1 MKNKMTKL
9 LSVILS
15 AALITSSVQIPVFAE
30 EISETEE
37 VISVSVNDIEEISAE
52 TQPDEETTAPETELV
67 LDEINDEESQDK
79 ALEEFK
85 AAHPVG
91 ITDDMVMDERAAT
104 TDMDD
109 LEDLCQEMGIDF
121 INMDEKTVTTEDGEL
136 YGTKALRAE
145 PILKEMQIP
154 ASFDSRAYHFTTPV
168 KEQALGDCWTFA
180 FCAMAESSLLRQ
192 QLANSSIDLSEAW
205 VNYSAWKEGGYTYIY
220 PVDFSDSST
229 FAQVADFGGGFEV
242 AMIATAKKKSPVTE
256 DRAPYDNLKNAYK
269 NGTLNSY
276 APANYANTLA
286 DYQYNAVIAASPTN
300 RDAVK
305 KMLIENGGAFASFYA
320 KVLDNYGYQ
329 FYTDIADDYIEGYY
343 STTGESNSYTP
354 YTFAPNHAVELVG
367 WDDNYPA
374 TAFKTAAPGNGA
386 WLFKNSWG
394 TGSGNGYGYVWV
406 SYYDNTVDTFQTIR
420 MTDYNVSRPTY
431 IRATNSSGTANY
443 DSITLFPGQTK
454 EIWIKAPDDQDHPN
468 TVTNAPDMQLKIS
481 SNIPD
486 DSRLIYTAEAQGMD
500 ELVKITLGWKWGKAE
515 VCSGVQVPT
524 QKNIHATLTRD
535 ISNPTH
541 NITEDELYLPV
552 YFYVPQLHWTYK
564 SNTANG
570 YVEDQLSRNNQVL
583 MRTDGNYSGAVNA
596 EVTSTMGEGYD
607 YTCTYTSSNTNIL
620 TINKYGDVTP
630 KAYGQVTITATNP
643 DSGYP
648 ISTQIPLTVVSKG
661 ITIQGEVPSVSY
673 TSCEDDPAD
682 SLSCQMRVVTKE
694 GVDVTNQ
701 AVCNDNRFTY
711 QNGTISLKDTTTAVD
726 TDVKLSW
733 SDGTKT
739 FDTEPIHFT
748 NNLNKHNATEEN
760 VTNGYV
766 TKTIN
771 PSINGAAGQTSYE
784 CNFCHKT
791 FHTVTIPAPS
801 ITEGDDGL
809 PVVSG
814 FDGTG
819 TSVMSQNDYTVEQ
832 TSPETPVNNFYR
844 IKFTDNEYY
853 KGTVDTD
860 IQVPCPHKNKEAF
873 VKATYIGRVQDVH
886 CSDCGETIGL
896 LYIDALT
903 PAYDADGILTKITG
917 HMQEI
922 DEDSQVLLDEEFE
935 LVEGQDYDLN
945 ENAKREVT
953 ATFKENCKYYSGT
966 WKIYTRPCL
975 HTELETVTTPWNF
988 DKSASYGKIETVCK
1002 ECGEAFSGEWIG
1014 YPTIEG
1020 TYENYI
1026 VTDDKGNVLVNGKD
1040 FTTADTDGYLTLI
1053 FNTAKYRGSFTTS
1066 IEVPCKHTSGTYHNI
1081 IQATPYADGYDQTIC
1096 NKCAAAITNVK
1107 IPQITV
1113 IEGSTIK
1120 AMSGTTVLKEGTDYD
1135 IAGQDTGFKTLIFK
1149 GEKYTGTYYTSIAW
1163 GTQTSVHICNSTKE
1177 EVVTKADSQSY
1188 GVIHYYCSECDS
1200 FQNAKNISTPWFDGI
1215 NMCGSIDGDIITL
1228 KEGTD
1233 YTWAVENGIKVVY
1246 FTNTCKYYQGH
1257 FNTGIEADHPQTPGY
1272 DDNPGHDDDPTVN
1285 PPQTVKKPA
1294 KVKKPKLTTPKK
1306 KQLKVTWKKAKNA
1319 KKYEVQ
1325 YSTSKS
1331 FATYKSKTTTKLT
1344 VTLKG
1349 MKSKKKYYV
1358 RVRAINGTKKGSWS
1372 TKAKKKTK

>member
-1 MKNKMTKL
+1 MKNKVTKL

-30 EISETEE
+30 EISVAEE

-52 TQPDEETTAPETELV
+52 TQSDEETTAPETEPV

-136 YGTKALRAE
+136 SGTKALRAE
-145 PILKEMQIP
+145 PILKEVQIP
-154 ASFDSRAYHFTTPV
+154 ASFDARLYNFTTPV
-168 KEQALGDCWTFA
+168 KKQALGDCWTFA
-180 FCAMAESSLLRQ
+180 FCAMAESNLLRQ
-192 QLANSSIDLSEAW
+192 ELVDSSIDLSEAW
-205 VNYSAWKEGGYTYIY
+205 VNYSAWKEGGYTYSY
-220 PVDFSDSST
+220 PTYFSDSST
-229 FAQVADFGGGFEV
+229 FAQAADFGGVFEV

-256 DRAPYDNLKNAYK
+256 NRAPYDNLKNAYK

-276 APANYANTLA
+276 VPANYANTLA

-305 KMLIENGGAFASFYA
+305 KMLMENGGAFASFYA
-320 KVLDNYGYQ
+320 KELDSYGYQ
-329 FYTDIADDYIEGYY
+329 FYADIADDYVEGYY
-343 STTGESNSYTP
+343 STTGESNSYVP

-394 TGSGNGYGYVWV
+394 TGSGNGNGYVWV

-431 IRATNSSGTANY
+431 IRATNTSGTEDY

-481 SNIPD
+481 SDIPD

-515 VCSGVQVPT
+515 VCSGSQIPT
-524 QKNIHATLTRD
+524 QRYIQGVLERD
-535 ISNPTH
+535 ISNTTH
-541 NITEDELYLPV
+541 TITEDELYLKV

-607 YTCTYTSSNTNIL
+607 NTCTYTSSNSNIL

-648 ISTQIPLTVVSKG
+648 ISTQIPLAVVSKG

-682 SLSCQMRVVTKE
+682 SLSCQVKVATKE

-701 AVCNDNRFTY
+701 AICNDDRFTY
-711 QNGTISLKDTTTAVD
+711 QNGTLSLKDTTTAVD
-726 TDVKLSW
+726 TVKLSW

-748 NNLNKHNATEEN
+748 NNLIKHNATEEN

-771 PSINGAAGQTSYE
+771 PSVNGVAGQISYE

-791 FHTVTIPAPS
+791 FHTVTISAPS
-801 ITEGDDGL
+801 IIEGDDGL

-819 TSVMSQNDYTVEQ
+819 MSVMSQNDYTVEQ

-844 IKFTDNEYY
+844 IKFAGNEYY

-873 VKATYIGRVQDVH
+873 IKATYIGRVQDVH
-886 CSDCGETIGL
+886 CSDCRKTIGQL
-896 LYIDALT
+896 SIDALT
-903 PAYDADGILTKITG
+903 PSYDADGILTKITG
-917 HMQEI
+917 HVYEI

-1002 ECGEAFSGEWIG
+1002 ECGEVFSSTWIG
-1014 YPTIEG
+1014 HPFVSG
-1020 TYENYI
+1020 TYDNYTVLDDEENE
-1026 VTDDKGNVLVNGKD
+1026 LVNGKD

-1066 IEVPCKHTSGTYHNI
+1066 IKMPCKHTSGTYHNI

-1096 NKCAAAITNVK
+1096 NKCDAAITSVK

-1135 IAGQDTGFKTLIFK
+1135 IRQDAGFKTLIFK
-1149 GEKYTGTYYTSIAW
+1149 GEKYTGIYYTSIAW
-1163 GTQTSVHICNSTKE
+1163 GTQTSVHTCNSTKE

-1188 GVIHYYCSECDS
+1188 GVIHYYCSECGT
-1200 FQNAKNISTPWFDGI
+1200 FQYAKNIFIPWFDGI
-1215 NMCGSIDGDIITL
+1215 NVCGSIDGDIITL

-1233 YTWAVENGIKVVY
+1233 YTWSVENGIKVVC
-1246 FTNTCKYYQGH
+1246 FANTCKYYQGLL
-1257 FNTGIEADHPQTPGY
+1257 NTGIAASEDSYFDST
-1272 DDNPGHDDDPTVN
+1272 DDEQHT
-1285 PPQTVKKPA
+1285 TVKKPA
-1294 KVKKPKLTTPKK
+1294 KVKTPKVSTPKK
-1306 KQLKVTWKKAKNA
+1306 KQLKITWKKAKNA
-1319 KKYEVQ
+1319 KKYQVQ
-1325 YSTSKS
+1325 YSTSKT
-1331 FATYKSKTTTKLT
+1331 FKNYKTKTTTKCSI
-1344 VTLKG
+1344 TLKKLKAG
-1349 MKSKKKYYV
+1349 KKYYV
-1358 RVRAINGTKKGSWS
+1358 RVRAINGSKKGKWS
-1372 TKAKKKTK
+1372 NKVSRKTK